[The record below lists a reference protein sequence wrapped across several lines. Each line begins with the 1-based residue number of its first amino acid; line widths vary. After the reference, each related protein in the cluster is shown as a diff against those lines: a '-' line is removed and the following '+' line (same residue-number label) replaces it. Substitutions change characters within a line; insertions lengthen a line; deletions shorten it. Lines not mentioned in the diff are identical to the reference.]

1 MKVVFFTSNIYF
13 VLSVLAMSF
22 LSLVL
27 KFTSPL
33 LTFSSDYLLPLQ
45 TPPLP
50 ISPFLFSLPLQP
62 CCLDSI
68 ILCCL
73 AASPY

>member
-1 MKVVFFTSNIYF
+1 MRVVFYLHLPVCVARFTCD
-13 VLSVLAMSF
+13 LSPPPPINPPPLPRP
-22 LSLVL
+22 
-27 KFTSPL
+27 PL
-33 LTFSSDYLLPLQ
+33 LISHSLCRHLP
-45 TPPLP
+45 PP

-73 AASPY
+73 TASPY